1 MAHATGTYYIAPAAA
16 PDDEHSVGYD
26 GNVFASAD
34 DAEAE
39 IHALA
44 AALGGEP
51 TDYVV
56 CRRGGAD
63 RNEADELAA
72 IEVKHKPRQTSLC
85 ARWLPASRCWQVQF
99 GGAPTSIDVDGER
112 RTLFSARADLDRWCR
127 LAGLRTRAT
136 SAHVLSIQVV
146 K

>member
-1 MAHATGTYYIAPAAA
+1 MAHPIGTFYVAPATQ
-16 PDDEHSVGYD
+16 PDDEHAVGYD
-26 GNVFASAD
+26 NNVFASAD

-63 RNEADELAA
+63 
-72 IEVKHKPRQTSLC
+72 I
-85 ARWLPASRCWQVQF
+85 
-99 GGAPTSIDVDGER
+99 GGE
-112 RTLFSARADLDRWCR
+112 
-127 LAGLRTRAT
+127 
-136 SAHVLSIQVV
+136 Q
-146 K
+146 